1 MIREAENAANYILNV
16 CGKTPD
22 CAVILG
28 SGLGQ
33 WGDTLENG
41 HVIPYSEIPGMP
53 VSSVKGHSNCFII
66 GEKCGKTVLAMK
78 GRIHLYEGWSAQETV
93 FPIRIMKRLGVTKL
107 IITNAAGGVNTDF
120 KPGDLMLITDH
131 INLSGH
137 NALRGSEAT
146 EFGERFPSMSAAY
159 DKQLREVA
167 QRAASRLGIM
177 LRSGVYFYSAGPS
190 FETPA
195 EIRAIRI
202 LGGDAVGMS
211 TVHETTA
218 AVQQGMRVLGIS
230 CITNMAAGIL
240 DVPLTHSEVLETGE
254 RVKDKFAMLV
264 DEIIRII

>member
-1 MIREAENAANYILNV
+1 
-16 CGKTPD
+16 
-22 CAVILG
+22 
-28 SGLGQ
+28 
-33 WGDTLENG
+33 
-41 HVIPYSEIPGMP
+41 
-53 VSSVKGHSNCFII
+53 
-66 GEKCGKTVLAMK
+66 
-78 GRIHLYEGWSAQETV
+78 
-93 FPIRIMKRLGVTKL
+93 MKRLGVTKL

-159 DKQLREVA
+159 DKRLREVA

-177 LRSGVYFYSAGPS
+177 LRSGVYFYSTGPS

-218 AVQQGMRVLGIS
+218 AVQQGMQVLGIS